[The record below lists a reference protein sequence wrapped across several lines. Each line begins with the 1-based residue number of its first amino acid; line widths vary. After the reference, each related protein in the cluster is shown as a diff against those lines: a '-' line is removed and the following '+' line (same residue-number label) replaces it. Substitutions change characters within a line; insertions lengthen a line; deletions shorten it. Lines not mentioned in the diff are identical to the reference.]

1 MVWCV
6 RQEGTFHQQ
15 GEEGMK
21 RFHSIATVLAVIAG
35 LAFGGQALASSH
47 GDEHAGEDA
56 HSEEH
61 AEDEHAGDE
70 AKSRDDEKSRDDR
83 KADSDEHAGE
93 EAESG
98 ESDEHAGDSDW

>member
-1 MVWCV
+1 
-6 RQEGTFHQQ
+6 
-15 GEEGMK
+15 MK
-21 RFHSIATVLAVIAG
+21 RFHSIATVLAVMAG

-70 AKSRDDEKSRDDR
+70 AKSKEHDKSKDDHKSG
-83 KADSDEHAGE
+83 SDEHAGE
-93 EAESG
+93 EAESE